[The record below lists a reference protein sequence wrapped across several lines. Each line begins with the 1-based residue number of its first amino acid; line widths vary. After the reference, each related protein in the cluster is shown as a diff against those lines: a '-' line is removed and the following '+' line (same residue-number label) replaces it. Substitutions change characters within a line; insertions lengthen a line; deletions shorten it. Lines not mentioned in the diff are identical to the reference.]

1 MPNLVKMVS
10 FKLFAGTNIGLR
22 ENNEDNFTVCPDLTK
37 NEWIVPADNQPV
49 IQLGSKGCIM
59 VVADGMGGQ
68 NAGEV
73 ASAIAIDTVQEMFS
87 SNRLPADVLN
97 KPDAIKLHLRNV
109 ISECDTRI
117 KNKTKDDVST
127 YGMGS
132 TIIIAWL
139 LGCKLYIAW
148 LGDSRAY
155 SYVEKKGIARLS
167 KDHSFVQELVDAGTI
182 SEEEAMDHPNSNIIT
197 RSLGDTSQKA
207 KADVAEYDIED
218 GQVVLLCSDG
228 LCGVCQDAEIGGI
241 IEEAK
246 DNLQNCKD
254 RLVTAAL
261 AAGGSDNI
269 TIALLK
275 ISVDPSNSGSHDT
288 QDDKCVIFMNHRTKI
303 IMLVTAISLLLFG
316 GVLATMRPSCHP
328 KFTNI
333 KLTLGKCLLEPGDS
347 TEYSLCLYD
356 KDSTEY
362 RICLYNEDT
371 AYLDFDSSLLVI
383 NHNMIKVNDKT
394 KKDETIKIIAI
405 CRLDTT
411 VCDTIELTIL
421 KNDYSADEIKE
432 GQQLDS
438 SFIEGNIEKVD
449 TTKYEDPSSSD
460 NNDDPHT
467 LLQEVSP
474 IDIDAITQIKD
485 DTLNKKKENEKNI

>member
-1 MPNLVKMVS
+1 MVS

-97 KPDAIKLHLRNV
+97 KPDAIKQHLRNV

-167 KDHSFVQELVDAGTI
+167 KDHSFVQQLVDAGTI

-246 DNLQNCKD
+246 DDLQNCKD

-288 QDDKCVIFMNHRTKI
+288 QDDKCVIFMNHRIKI

-316 GVLATMRPSCHP
+316 GVLATMRHPCHP
-328 KFTNI
+328 KCTNC
-333 KLTLGKCLLEPGDS
+333 KQDTTTTKGNDKGGGVSSP
-347 TEYSLCLYD
+347 
-356 KDSTEY
+356 KDSTGHRGAASKNSTGHGRSASKDSTGGDGSAFKDSIGHGVPESKDSTGDDGSELSFEDSLNLSNASDDSGTAT
-362 RICLYNEDT
+362 ISKKYN
-371 AYLDFDSSLLVI
+371 F
-383 NHNMIKVNDKT
+383 K
-394 KKDETIKIIAI
+394 
-405 CRLDTT
+405 
-411 VCDTIELTIL
+411 
-421 KNDYSADEIKE
+421 
-432 GQQLDS
+432 
-438 SFIEGNIEKVD
+438 
-449 TTKYEDPSSSD
+449 
-460 NNDDPHT
+460 
-467 LLQEVSP
+467 
-474 IDIDAITQIKD
+474 
-485 DTLNKKKENEKNI
+485 

>member
-1 MPNLVKMVS
+1 MVS

-37 NEWIVPADNQPV
+37 NEWMVPADNQPV

-139 LGCKLYIAW
+139 LGRKLYIAW

-241 IEEAK
+241 IEDAK
-246 DNLQNCKD
+246 DDLQNCKD

-288 QDDKCVIFMNHRTKI
+288 PDDKGVIFMNHRTKI

-316 GVLATMRPSCHP
+316 GVLATMRHSCHP

-333 KLTLGKCLLEPGDS
+333 KLTLGKYSLEPGDS
-347 TEYSLCLYD
+347 TKYSLCLYD

-362 RICLYNEDT
+362 RICLYNKDT
-371 AYLDFDSSLLVI
+371 AAYLDFDSSLLDI
-383 NHNMIKVNDKT
+383 KHNMIMV
-394 KKDETIKIIAI
+394 KDENRKKNTTINIIAI
-405 CRLDTT
+405 CKLEPT

-421 KNDYSADEIKE
+421 KNDYSADIIKK
-432 GQQLDS
+432 DS
-438 SFIEGNIEKVD
+438 SLADSLIVRNREIVVK
-449 TTKYEDPSSSD
+449 DPSSSD
-460 NNDDPHT
+460 NNKDQPT
-467 LLQEVSP
+467 SVLVLSP
-474 IDIDAITQIKD
+474 TNINIDSITRIKND
-485 DTLNKKKENEKNI
+485 SLNKNKENEKNT

>member
-1 MPNLVKMVS
+1 MVS

-97 KPDAIKLHLRNV
+97 KPDAIKMHLRNV
-109 ISECDTRI
+109 VSECDTRI

-167 KDHSFVQELVDAGTI
+167 KDHSFVQQLVDAGTI

-288 QDDKCVIFMNHRTKI
+288 PDDKGVIFMNHRSKI
-303 IMLVTAISLLLFG
+303 IMLAIAISLLVFG
-316 GVLATMRPSCHP
+316 GVLATMWHSYHP

-333 KLTLGKCLLEPGDS
+333 KLTLDKDSLKPGDS
-347 TEYSLCLYD
+347 TKYSLCLYD
-356 KDSTEY
+356 KDTTEY
-362 RICLYNEDT
+362 HICLYNEDT

-383 NHNMIKVNDKT
+383 NHNMIKVEYEITEKHKT
-394 KKDETIKIIAI
+394 IEIIAI
-405 CRLDTT
+405 CNLDTT
-411 VCDTIELTIL
+411 VRDTIELTIL
-421 KNDYSADEIKE
+421 KNYYEDSNRAI
-432 GQQLDS
+432 QQC
-438 SFIEGNIEKVD
+438 EKVFKND
-449 TTKYEDPSSSD
+449 VGGEQKDPSLPKKESIPSS
-460 NNDDPHT
+460 NLN
-467 LLQEVSP
+467 VSP
-474 IDIDAITQIKD
+474 DKHDS
-485 DTLNKKKENEKNI
+485 LNVVRE